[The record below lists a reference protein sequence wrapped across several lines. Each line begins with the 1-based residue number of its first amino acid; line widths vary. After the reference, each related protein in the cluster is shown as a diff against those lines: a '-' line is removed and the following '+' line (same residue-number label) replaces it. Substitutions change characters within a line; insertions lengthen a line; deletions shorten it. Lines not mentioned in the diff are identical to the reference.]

1 MLVVTFGG
9 NTDTSAGPR
18 LPLLT
23 LLLICE
29 FAFFVTAI
37 AAYVSLKQLIANGF
51 SWSGMVVSILCV
63 LSALTFLVKGYL
75 LWPL

>member
-9 NTDTSAGPR
+9 NTDAPGGPR

-29 FAFFVTAI
+29 FAFFLTAI
-37 AAYVSLKQLIANGF
+37 GAYVSLKQLKANGF
-51 SWSGMVVSILCV
+51 SWSGMVVSVLCV
-63 LSALTFLVKGYL
+63 LSAFTFMVKGYL